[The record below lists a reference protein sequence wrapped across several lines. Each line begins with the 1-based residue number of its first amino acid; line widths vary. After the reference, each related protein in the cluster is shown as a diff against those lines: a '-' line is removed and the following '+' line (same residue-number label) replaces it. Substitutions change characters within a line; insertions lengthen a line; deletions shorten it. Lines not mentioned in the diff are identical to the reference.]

1 MNTDT
6 ITKTAGTTTSD
17 KILSKKNGAVGSLIF
32 NNPEKPNA
40 VSPEMSLAAAQV
52 LEDFAADSAIRVIVL
67 SGAGDKAFVS
77 GADISKFE
85 AGRATPEQREKW
97 NQASAQFRDLLRTI
111 GKPTIAMI
119 RGYCVGGG
127 LGIALN
133 CDLRICADGSQ
144 FGIPA
149 AKLGIGYA
157 AEAVGRLV
165 NLVGPSAAKDILYT
179 GRRMQAQ
186 EALRLGLVN
195 YVVAPAELEEFVAN
209 YANTMA
215 GNAPL
220 SLIAAKRVVDE
231 LMKDPEERDA
241 ALCERVVSDCFG
253 SKDYIEGRRAFME
266 KRRPA
271 FTGK

>member
-1 MNTDT
+1 MS
-6 ITKTAGTTTSD
+6 SD
-17 KILSKKNGAVGSLIF
+17 KILSRKDGPVGLLTF
-32 NNPEKPNA
+32 NNPERRNA
-40 VSPEMSLAAAQV
+40 VSPEMSQAATEV
-52 LEDFAADSAIRVIVL
+52 LEDFAADNAIRVIVL
-67 SGAGDKAFVS
+67 TGAGDKAFVS

-85 AGRATPEQREKW
+85 SARSTPEQLEKW
-97 NQASAQFRDLLRTI
+97 NQASARFRDLLRSV

-133 CDLRICADGSQ
+133 CDLRISADDGQ

-157 AEAVGRLV
+157 AEAVGQLV

-179 GRRMQAQ
+179 GRRMNAQ

-195 YVVAPAELEEFVAN
+195 HVLAAAELEEFVVSFAK
-209 YANTMA
+209 TIA

-220 SLIAAKRVVDE
+220 SLIAAKRVIDE
-231 LMKDPEERDA
+231 LMKDPARRDN
-241 ALCERVVSDCFG
+241 ALCDRVVADCFA
-253 SKDYIEGRRAFME
+253 SKDYVEGRRAFME
-266 KRRPA
+266 KRKA
-271 FTGK
+271 VFTGS

>member
-1 MNTDT
+1 MTTDT
-6 ITKTAGTTTSD
+6 ISND
-17 KILSKKNGAVGSLIF
+17 KILSKKNGPIGSLIF
-32 NNPEKPNA
+32 NNPEKRNA
-40 VSPEMSLAAAQV
+40 ISPEMSQAAAAA
-52 LEDFAADSAIRVIVL
+52 LENFAADNAIRVIVL

-85 AGRATPEQREKW
+85 AARATPEQLEKW
-97 NQASAQFRDLLRTI
+97 NKVSARFRDLLRGI

-133 CDLRICADGSQ
+133 CDLRISADDGQ

-157 AEAVGRLV
+157 AEAVGQLV
-165 NLVGPSAAKDILYT
+165 NLVGPSAAKDILFT
-179 GRRMQAQ
+179 GRRMNAQ

-195 YVVAPAELEEFVAN
+195 HVVAPGELEEFVTSFAK
-209 YANTMA
+209 TMA

-220 SLIAAKRVVDE
+220 SLIAAKRVIDE
-231 LMKDPEERDA
+231 LMKDQAVRNN
-241 ALCERVVSDCFG
+241 ALCDQVVANCFA
-253 SKDYIEGRRAFME
+253 SKDYVEGRRAFME
-266 KRRPA
+266 KRTPV
-271 FTGK
+271 FTGT

>member
-1 MNTDT
+1 MST
-6 ITKTAGTTTSD
+6 D
-17 KILSKKNGAVGSLIF
+17 KILSRKADGVGTLTF
-32 NNPEKPNA
+32 NNPERRNA
-40 VSPEMSLAAAQV
+40 VSPEMQQAAFEV
-52 LEDFAADSAIRVIVL
+52 LEDFTADKEVRVIVL
-67 SGAGDKAFVS
+67 TGAGDKAFVS

-85 AGRATPEQREKW
+85 TGRATPEQRAAWDKV
-97 NQASAQFRDLLRTI
+97 AGRFREQLRTV
-111 GKPTIAMI
+111 GKPTIAKI

-133 CDLRICADGSQ
+133 CDLRISAEDGQ

-165 NLVGPSAAKDILYT
+165 DLVGPSAAKDILYT
-179 GRRMQAQ
+179 GRRMDAQ

-195 YVVAPAELEEFVAN
+195 HVRPVPELDEFVSS
-209 YANTMA
+209 YAKTMA
-215 GNAPL
+215 NNAPL

-231 LMKDPEERDA
+231 LIKDPERRDK
-241 ALCERVVSDCFG
+241 ALCDRVVADCFG

-266 KRRPA
+266 KRKPV
-271 FTGK
+271 FTGT

>member
-1 MNTDT
+1 MS
-6 ITKTAGTTTSD
+6 SD
-17 KILSKKNGAVGSLIF
+17 KILSRKDGGIGTLTF
-32 NNPEKPNA
+32 NNPERRNA
-40 VSPEMSLAAAQV
+40 VSPEMQQAAAEV
-52 LEDFAADSAIRVIVL
+52 LEDFATDKAVRVIVL
-67 SGAGDKAFVS
+67 TGAGDKAFVS

-85 AGRATPEQREKW
+85 SGRATPEQREAWDKV
-97 NQASAQFRDLLRTI
+97 SARFRGHLRSV
-111 GKPTIAMI
+111 GKPTIAKI

-133 CDLRICADGSQ
+133 CDLRITADDGQ

-149 AKLGIGYA
+149 AKLGIGYG
-157 AEAVGRLV
+157 AEAVGQLV

-179 GRRMQAQ
+179 GRRMNAQ

-195 YVVAPAELEEFVAN
+195 HVLAAAELEEFVVSFAK
-209 YANTMA
+209 TIA

-231 LMKDPEERDA
+231 LMKDSERRDN
-241 ALCERVVSDCFG
+241 ALCDRVVADCFA

-266 KRRPA
+266 KRKA
-271 FTGK
+271 VFTGS

>member
-1 MNTDT
+1 MSAVMST
-6 ITKTAGTTTSD
+6 D
-17 KILSKKNGAVGSLIF
+17 KILSSKDGGVGTLTF
-32 NNPEKPNA
+32 NNPERRNA
-40 VSPEMSLAAAQV
+40 VSPEMSQAAAEV
-52 LEDFAADSAIRVIVL
+52 LEDFTNDKTIRVIVL
-67 SGAGDKAFVS
+67 TGAGDKAFVS

-85 AGRATPEQREKW
+85 AGRATPEQRAEWDRK
-97 NQASAQFRDLLRTI
+97 SARFRELLRSV
-111 GKPTIAMI
+111 GKPTIAKV

-133 CDLRICADGSQ
+133 CDLRITADDGQ

-157 AEAVGRLV
+157 AEAVGLLV

-179 GRRMQAQ
+179 GRRMNAQ
-186 EALRLGLVN
+186 EALRLGIVN
-195 YVVAPAELEEFVAN
+195 HVVAPAELDEFVAS
-209 YANTMA
+209 YAKTMA

-231 LMKDPEERDA
+231 LMKDAERRDR
-241 ALCERVVSDCFG
+241 ALCDKVVADCFA

-266 KRRPA
+266 KRKPA
-271 FTGK
+271 FTGT